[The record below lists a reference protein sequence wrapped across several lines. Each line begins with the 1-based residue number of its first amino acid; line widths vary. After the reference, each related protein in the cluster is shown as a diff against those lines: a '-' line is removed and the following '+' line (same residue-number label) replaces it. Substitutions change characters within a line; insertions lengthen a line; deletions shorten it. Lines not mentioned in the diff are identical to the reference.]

1 MGLAAFKMKVNSLKA
16 SPFNEYIKRGQRVG
30 SHENENIFRSPGN
43 LFSQSVGFHDLR
55 SLTDIQSHSVMYVGT
70 IVDDTLIFISYGREA
85 ANPCGARFSTLP

>member
-1 MGLAAFKMKVNSLKA
+1 MYNIVYIIFDGAWAAFKMKVSSLKA

-70 IVDDTLIFISYGREA
+70 IVTTL
-85 ANPCGARFSTLP
+85 